1 MYSITLS
8 SRRDNEA
15 PPGAN
20 CPGGKQ
26 TSEQMLSMQSVTG
39 KTEAG
44 ASCGGDGD
52 GLNPAGDTW
61 GGGDTVG
68 GFSEDA
74 ST

>member
-8 SRRDNEA
+8 SLLSRRETDKRTDAFNA
-15 PPGAN
+15 V
-20 CPGGKQ
+20 CY
-26 TSEQMLSMQSVTG
+26 S

-44 ASCGGDGD
+44 TSCGGDWD